1 MILKLVMNLF
11 IISCIFDPADK
22 IFGLKT
28 LLYLLLF
35 FILFVI
41 LFSNKTIIFY
51 KSDIYYLLVIYTIIA
66 ISYFIGK
73 VRNINF
79 NNNIAY
85 GYLKSFLFLGLL
97 LFINIESNIFKKM
110 LLNILMIL
118 SYSIIIIF
126 LIKLLFNNEYIE
138 KLTLYLTFEVESA
151 KIGIRQYGSY
161 TVPMIYF
168 KTSPLIIFSIAHFIK
183 KQTNINLIISILCL
197 IAMILSGTRANIIIG
212 FAFFSVSFFIIYKK
226 YRKAAI
232 IIFTLIIIL
241 FLPKILINFFSVSEY
256 SNTIKINHIYDYI
269 KLFDTKTILFGQGIG
284 SGFMSTA
291 FHGLTYNTELTYFE
305 IIRIFGLLL
314 GTILIIFIILPG
326 ILLYKND
333 IINSLAYFSYLI
345 IAGTNPLLIS
355 STGMIAIIYTILL
368 NKDIM

>member
-1 MILKLVMNLF
+1 MILKLVLNLF

-22 IFGLKT
+22 IFGIKT
-28 LLYLLLF
+28 LLYLLLV
-35 FILFVI
+35 FILFII
-41 LFSNKTIIFY
+41 LFSKKTIIFD
-51 KSDIYYLLVIYTIIA
+51 KIDIYYLLVIYTILA
-66 ISYFIGK
+66 ISFFIGTI
-73 VRNINF
+73 RNVNF

-85 GYLKSFLFLGLL
+85 GYLKSFLFLVLL
-97 LFINIESNIFKKM
+97 IFINVDRNIFRKILINM
-110 LLNILMIL
+110 LLVL

-126 LIKLLFNNEYIE
+126 LLKVFKNEYIDN
-138 KLTLYLTFEVESA
+138 LSSYLTFEVESA
-151 KIGIRQYGSY
+151 KIGTRQYGSY
-161 TVPMIYF
+161 TLPMIYF
-168 KTSPLIIFSIAHFIK
+168 KTSPLILFAIAYFIK
-183 KQTNINLIISILCL
+183 KHTRINLIISILCL